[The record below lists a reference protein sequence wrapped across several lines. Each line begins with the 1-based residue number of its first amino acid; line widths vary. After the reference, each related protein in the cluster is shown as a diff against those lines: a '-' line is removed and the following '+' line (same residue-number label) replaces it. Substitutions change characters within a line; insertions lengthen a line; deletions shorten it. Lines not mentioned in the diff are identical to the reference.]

1 MVKLERKQEEGFRA
15 IFGDLEISHLEG
27 AIIASFFPEA
37 EEMTI
42 KEIQERIG
50 YSYER
55 VNSALKSLTEKKIIV
70 EKQKGKTLI
79 YSLDTNGIYSYS
91 LGFNRYT
98 LQREV
103 DFIRKHRPI
112 YKAIQEIENYP
123 FSWSVILFGSYSKGT
138 ETKES
143 DVDLIVTCIPS
154 KEKEVNNFIKS
165 LEHKYG
171 INFSP
176 VVLPM
181 HEFPNIK
188 KDNPELW
195 KDLKLYGIVF
205 KGCDSFYYWMYKDE
219 SS

>member
-1 MVKLERKQEEGFRA
+1 MVKIKRKQEKGFRA

-27 AIIASFFPEA
+27 TIIASFFPEA

-42 KEIQERIG
+42 KEIQERID

-55 VNSALKSLTEKKIIV
+55 VNSALKSLTEKKIVV

-79 YSLDTNGIYSYS
+79 YSLDTNSIYSYS

-103 DFIRKHRPI
+103 DFIKKHKNV
-112 YKAIQEIENYP
+112 YNAIKEIRENLYV
-123 FSWSVILFGSYSKGT
+123 WEIVLFGSFSKGL
-138 ETKES
+138 ETKQS
-143 DVDLIVTCIPS
+143 DVDIICIAS
-154 KEKEVNNFIKS
+154 KKEEVKRFLDS
-165 LEHKYG
+165 LKHKYN
-171 INFSP
+171 IKFAP
-176 VVLPM
+176 IILPL

-195 KDLKLYGIVF
+195 NDLKMYGIVF
-205 KGCDSFYYWMYKDE
+205 KGGDSFYYWMYKDA

>member
-1 MVKLERKQEEGFRA
+1 MVKLKRKQEEGFRA

-27 AIIASFFPEA
+27 TIIASFFPEA

-42 KEIQERIG
+42 KEIQERID

-55 VNSALKSLTEKKIIV
+55 VNSTLKSLTEKKIVV

-79 YSLDTNGIYSYS
+79 YSLDTNSIYSYS
-91 LGFNRYT
+91 LGFIRYT
-98 LQREV
+98 LQRKV
-103 DFIRKHRPI
+103 DFIRKHRPV
-112 YKAIQEIENYP
+112 YRVIQEIENYP
-123 FSWSVILFGSYSKGT
+123 FAWSIILFGSYSKGT
-138 ETKES
+138 ETKRS

-176 VVLPM
+176 VVLPL

-188 KDNPELW
+188 KDNLELW
-195 KDLKLYGIVF
+195 DDLKLYGIVF
-205 KGCDSFYYWMYKDE
+205 KGGDSFYCWMYKNAN
-219 SS
+219 S